1 MSCNP
6 TDIWSATPVAVETT
20 ILNGRVPN
28 GRVPNGRVPN
38 GRRGDIETAKSAHK
52 SEPTLGIER
61 P

>member
-20 ILNGRVPN
+20 ILN

>member
-20 ILNGRVPN
+20 IL
-28 GRVPNGRVPN
+28 NGRVPN